1 MRPTRAT
8 IALLALW
15 GLAGLAIPL
24 AGLATLHWLWAGGV
38 LGLALL
44 LDAVALSRQPS
55 PGFERQMPAVLPL
68 GPWATVTLRL
78 TNTARGALRGTLHD
92 GHPGDWT
99 VEDQPR
105 RLSIAAREVL
115 ELAYRTLPPR
125 RGEAAFE
132 PAWWRQVSTL
142 RLWTQTRRLG
152 TTTPVRVFPNFA
164 PLAGLA
170 LHTAEQATRMTGAH
184 LARRRGDGTEFHQMR
199 EYRTG
204 DSLRQID
211 WKATARARRLIS
223 REYQEEKNQR
233 VTLLLDCGRRLL
245 AEDGGLTHFDHA
257 LNAALLVAYTALRQG
272 DAVALQTF
280 GAVDRSVPP
289 VRGVGGL
296 DALVEATF
304 DVQPAPVAADYLEAA
319 RRVLAQNA
327 RRSLVLVVTNVRDE
341 DADDLLAG
349 LELLQRRHLVCVAS
363 LRESALDAAMAAEPA
378 RFEDALRLGATQQYL
393 ASRKRAH
400 AQLRARRIDVLDV
413 RCEQLPAA
421 LVQHY
426 LAVKRAG
433 RL

>member
-8 IALLALW
+8 VVLLALW

-24 AGLATLHWLWAGGV
+24 AGLQTLQWWWGGAL

-44 LDAVALSRQPS
+44 VDAAVLARLPAPAL
-55 PGFERQMPAVLPL
+55 ERQLAAVLPL

-78 TNTARGALRGTLHD
+78 TNTARGPLRGTLHD
-92 GHPGDWT
+92 GHPGDWA

-105 RLSIAAREVL
+105 ELRIAAREVL
-115 ELAYRTLPPR
+115 ELRYRCLPPR
-125 RGEAAFE
+125 RGEAQFT
-132 PAWWRQVSTL
+132 PAWWRQGSPL

-152 TTTPVRVFPNFA
+152 GDTAVRVFPNFA
-164 PLAGLA
+164 PLAGFA

-184 LARRRGDGTEFHQMR
+184 VARRRGDGTEFHQMR

-233 VTLLLDCGRRLL
+233 VTLLLDCGRRML
-245 AEDGGLTHFDHA
+245 AEDGGLSHFDHA

-280 GAVDRSVPP
+280 GAMARMVPP
-289 VRGVGGL
+289 VRGAGGL
-296 DALVEATF
+296 DALVEASF
-304 DVQPAPVAADYLEAA
+304 DVQPGPVAADYLEAA
-319 RRVLAQNA
+319 RRLLAQNP

-349 LELLQRRHLVCVAS
+349 LKLLQRRHLVCVAS
-363 LRESALDAAMAAEPA
+363 LREGVLDAALAAETT
-378 RFEDALRLGATQQYL
+378 RFEDALRIGATHQYL
-393 ASRKRAH
+393 ASRRQAH
-400 AQLRARRIDVLDV
+400 AQLRAQKVDVLDV

>member
-24 AGLATLHWLWAGGV
+24 AGMATLHWAVAGAV
-38 LGLALL
+38 LGVVLG

-55 PGFERQMPAVLPL
+55 PGVERQMPAVLPL
-68 GPWATVTLRL
+68 GPWATVTVRM
-78 TNTARGALRGTLHD
+78 TNAAGGALRGTLHD

-105 RLSIAAREVL
+105 DLRIASREVL

-125 RGEAAFE
+125 RGEARFE
-132 PAWWRQVSTL
+132 PAWWRQLSTL

-152 TTTPVRVFPNFA
+152 APTDVRVFPNFA
-164 PLAGLA
+164 PLAGFA

-204 DSLRQID
+204 DS
-211 WKATARARRLIS
+211 ARRLIS

-272 DAVALQTF
+272 DSVALQTF
-280 GAVDRSVPP
+280 GATDRSVPP

-304 DVQPAPVAADYLEAA
+304 DVQPAAVAADYLEAA
-319 RRVLAQNA
+319 RRVLAQNP

-363 LRESALDAAMAAEPA
+363 LREGVLDAAMALEPVC
-378 RFEDALRLGATQQYL
+378 FEDALRVGATQQYL
-393 ASRKRAH
+393 AARTRAH
-400 AQLRARRIDVLDV
+400 AQLRARKIDVLDV

>member
-1 MRPTRAT
+1 MRPTRVSVGV
-8 IALLALW
+8 LAAW
-15 GLAGLAIPL
+15 GLAGLGIPF
-24 AGLATLHWLWAGGV
+24 AGLSVSVWAGVG
-38 LGLALL
+38 GALAAAFL
-44 LDAVALSRQPS
+44 LDAVALLHQPAPTLRRQVS
-55 PGFERQMPAVLPL
+55 AVLPL
-68 GPWATVTLRL
+68 GPWATVRL
-78 TNTARGALRGTLHD
+78 QLDHSGGGRVRGRLHD
-92 GHPGDWT
+92 GHPGDWP
-99 VEDQPR
+99 VQDQPR
-105 RLSIAAREVL
+105 AVQLAPREGIDLS
-115 ELAYRTLPPR
+115 YRTLPQR
-125 RGEAAFE
+125 RGEVSFA
-132 PAWWRQVSTL
+132 PAWWQQASPL
-142 RLWTQTRRLG
+142 RLWTRTQRLG
-152 TTTPVRVFPNFA
+152 ETTTVRVFPNFA

-184 LARRRGDGTEFHQMR
+184 VARRRGDGTEFHQMR

-233 VTLLLDCGRRLL
+233 LTLLLDCGRRML
-245 AEDGGLTHFDHA
+245 AEDGGLSHFDHA

-272 DAVALQTF
+272 DTVALHTF

-289 VRGVGGL
+289 VRGAGGL
-296 DALVEATF
+296 DALVEASF

-319 RRVLAQNA
+319 RRVLAQNQ

-349 LELLQRRHLVCVAS
+349 LKLLQRRHLVCVAS
-363 LRESALDAAMAAEPA
+363 LREASLDEALAQVPE
-378 RFEDALRLGATQQYL
+378 RFEDALRVGATHQYL
-393 ASRKRAH
+393 ATRRKAH
-400 AQLRARRIDVLDV
+400 AQLRAQKVDVLDV
-413 RCEQLPAA
+413 RCAQLPAA

>member
-8 IALLALW
+8 IALLAVW

-24 AGLATLHWLWAGGV
+24 AGLATVHWAWAGAV
-38 LGLALL
+38 LGLVLA
-44 LDAVALSRQPS
+44 LDAVVLARQPS
-55 PGFERQMPAVLPL
+55 PRLQRRVSAVLPL
-68 GPWATVTLRL
+68 GPWASLGLELV
-78 TNTARGALRGTLHD
+78 NPANGALHGLLHD
-92 GHPGDWT
+92 GHPGDWA
-99 VEDQPR
+99 VDGLPR
-105 RLSIAAREVL
+105 ALRIGAREVL
-115 ELAYRTLPPR
+115 DVPYRVQPPR
-125 RGEAAFE
+125 RGEARFV
-132 PAWWRQVSTL
+132 PAWWRQGSPL
-142 RLWTQTRRLG
+142 RLWSQERRLG
-152 TTTPVRVFPNFA
+152 GEDVVRVFPNFA
-164 PLAGLA
+164 PLAALA
-170 LHTAEQATRMTGAH
+170 LHTAEQASRMSGVH
-184 LARRRGDGTEFHQMR
+184 LARKRGDGTEFHQMR

-233 VTLLLDCGRRLL
+233 VTLLLDCGRRML

-257 LNAALLVAYTALRQG
+257 LNAALLLAYTALRQG

-280 GAVDRSVPP
+280 GAVDRLVPP
-289 VRGVGGL
+289 VRGAGAL
-296 DALVEATF
+296 DTLIEATF

-319 RRVLAQNA
+319 RRLLAQNT

-341 DADDLLAG
+341 DADDLIAG
-349 LELLQRRHLVCVAS
+349 LKLLQRRHLVCVAS
-363 LRESALDAAMAAEPA
+363 LREGVLDAALAQVPA
-378 RFEDALRLGATQQYL
+378 GFEQALRLGATQQYL
-393 ASRKRAH
+393 ATRRLAH
-400 AQLRARRIDVLDV
+400 AQLRAQKVDVLDV

>member
-1 MRPTRAT
+1 
-8 IALLALW
+8 
-15 GLAGLAIPL
+15 
-24 AGLATLHWLWAGGV
+24 
-38 LGLALL
+38 
-44 LDAVALSRQPS
+44 
-55 PGFERQMPAVLPL
+55 
-68 GPWATVTLRL
+68 
-78 TNTARGALRGTLHD
+78 
-92 GHPGDWT
+92 
-99 VEDQPR
+99 
-105 RLSIAAREVL
+105 
-115 ELAYRTLPPR
+115 
-125 RGEAAFE
+125 
-132 PAWWRQVSTL
+132 
-142 RLWTQTRRLG
+142 
-152 TTTPVRVFPNFA
+152 
-164 PLAGLA
+164 
-170 LHTAEQATRMTGAH
+170 
-184 LARRRGDGTEFHQMR
+184 
-199 EYRTG
+199 
-204 DSLRQID
+204 
-211 WKATARARRLIS
+211 
-223 REYQEEKNQR
+223 
-233 VTLLLDCGRRLL
+233 
-245 AEDGGLTHFDHA
+245 
-257 LNAALLVAYTALRQG
+257 VAYTALRQG

-363 LRESALDAAMAAEPA
+363 LRESALDAAMAAEPH

-426 LAVKRAG
+426 LAIKRAG

>member
-1 MRPTRAT
+1 VRPTRAT

-24 AGLATLHWLWAGGV
+24 ASLATAHWLWAGAA
-38 LGLALL
+38 LGLVLL
-44 LDAVALSRQPS
+44 LDALVLARQPS
-55 PGFERQMPAVLPL
+55 PTLRRRVAAVLPL
-68 GPWATVTLRL
+68 GPWATVTLEL
-78 TNTARGALRGTLHD
+78 ANTARGALHGTLHD
-92 GHPGDWT
+92 GHPGDWA

-105 RLSIAAREVL
+105 ALRIAAREVL
-115 ELAYRTLPPR
+115 ELAYRVQAPR
-125 RGEAAFE
+125 RGEARFE
-132 PAWWRQVSTL
+132 AAWWQQGSPL
-142 RLWTQTRRLG
+142 RLWTQQRRIGGEDAL
-152 TTTPVRVFPNFA
+152 RVFPNFA
-164 PLAGLA
+164 PLASLA
-170 LHTAEQATRMTGAH
+170 LHTAEQASRMSGAH
-184 LARRRGDGTEFHQMR
+184 LARKRGDGTEFHQMR

-233 VTLLLDCGRRLL
+233 VTLLLDCGRRML

-257 LNAALLVAYTALRQG
+257 LNAALLLAYTALRQG

-280 GAVDRSVPP
+280 GAVDRAVPP
-289 VRGVGGL
+289 VRGAGAL
-296 DALVEATF
+296 DALIEATF

-349 LELLQRRHLVCVAS
+349 LKLLQRRHLVCVAS
-363 LRESALDAAMAAEPA
+363 LREGVLDEALAMSPQ
-378 RFEDALRLGATQQYL
+378 RFEDALRVGATHQYL
-393 ASRKRAH
+393 ASRRLAH
-400 AQLRARRIDVLDV
+400 AQLRAQKVDVLDV

>member
-1 MRPTRAT
+1 MANL
-8 IALLALW
+8 ALLA
-15 GLAGLAIPL
+15 
-24 AGLATLHWLWAGGV
+24 WAGVGAVMAVV
-38 LGLALL
+38 LLMDGLRLW
-44 LDAVALSRQPS
+44 RQPS
-55 PGFERQMPAVLPL
+55 PLLHRQLSAVLPL
-68 GPWATVTLRL
+68 GPWATVRLRL
-78 TNTARGALRGTLHD
+78 DHAGRGALHGRLHD
-92 GHPGDWT
+92 GHPGEWP

-105 RLSIAAREVL
+105 SIRLRPREGVDVS
-115 ELAYRTLPPR
+115 YRTLPQR
-125 RGEAAFE
+125 RGEAAFA
-132 PAWWRQVSTL
+132 PAWWQQGSPL

-152 TTTPVRVFPNFA
+152 EATPVRVFPNFA
-164 PLAGLA
+164 PLAALA

-211 WKATARARRLIS
+211 WKATARSRRLIS

-233 VTLLLDCGRRLL
+233 LTLLLDCGRRML
-245 AEDGGLTHFDHA
+245 AEDGGLSHFDHA
-257 LNAALLVAYTALRQG
+257 LNASLLVAHTALRQG
-272 DAVALQTF
+272 DTVALHTF
-280 GAVDRSVPP
+280 GAVGRSVPP
-289 VRGVGGL
+289 VRGAAGL
-296 DALVEATF
+296 NALVEASF

-349 LELLQRRHLVCVAS
+349 LKLLQRRHLVCVAS
-363 LRESALDAAMAAEPA
+363 LREAALDEALASVPV
-378 RFEDALRLGATQQYL
+378 RFEDALRVGATHQYT
-393 ASRKRAH
+393 ATRRTAH
-400 AQLRARRIDVLDV
+400 AQLRAQKIDVLDV
-413 RCEQLPAA
+413 RCAQLPAA

>member
-1 MRPTRAT
+1 MRPTRASV
-8 IALLALW
+8 ALLAAW

-24 AGLATLHWLWAGGV
+24 ADLPLAFWAWAGGA
-38 LGLALL
+38 LGLVML
-44 LDAVALSRQPS
+44 LDAFALSRQPA
-55 PGFERQMPAVLPL
+55 PALERQMPAVLPL

-78 TNTARGALRGTLHD
+78 TNAARGTLHGTLHD
-92 GHPGDWT
+92 GHPGDWA

-105 RLSIAAREVL
+105 RLSVAAREVL
-115 ELAYRTLPPR
+115 ELSYRTLPPR
-125 RGEAAFE
+125 RGEARFE
-132 PAWWRQVSTL
+132 SAWWRQASTL
-142 RLWTQTRRLG
+142 RLWTQTRRIG
-152 TTTPVRVFPNFA
+152 AETTVRVFPNFA
-164 PLAGLA
+164 PLAGFA
-170 LHTAEQATRMTGAH
+170 LHAAEQATRMTGAH

-304 DVQPAPVAADYLEAA
+304 DVQPAPVAADYLDAA
-319 RRVLAQNA
+319 RRLLALNA

-363 LRESALDAAMAAEPA
+363 LRESVLDAAMAAEPA
-378 RFEDALRLGATQQYL
+378 RFEDALRIGATQQYL
-393 ASRKRAH
+393 ASRRRAH
-400 AQLRARRIDVLDV
+400 AQLRARKIDVLDV